1 MNDKADVRFVDAHA
15 EGVRCDH
22 DGLAVEAKIVLIG
35 VALFFGESCVVACG
49 GNALI
54 IQKFAHALN
63 RSSSVAVDNAG
74 LSVPLAHKLQRCS
87 QLARRVLD
95 GKIEVRTVE
104 ARDVE
109 KRVPEPQLRDD
120 IRTHL
125 LCRGGREGGDDGTCG
140 ELHDKVGNFQVAGPE
155 ILPPLRDA
163 VSLVDGEKRH
173 GNVRNKRQKALV
185 FEPLRRDIQKLILL
199 ACGFGVSLPQLLERQ
214 GAIEKGRR
222 NARLRERRD
231 LVLHE

>member
-1 MNDKADVRFVDAHA
+1 MDDEADVRFVDAHA

-35 VALFFGESCVVACG
+35 VALFLGESCVVACG

-74 LSVPLAHKLQRCS
+74 FFASFAHELPDS
-87 QLARRVLD
+87 GQLARRVLD

-120 IRTHL
+120 IRAHL
-125 LCRGGREGGDDGTCG
+125 LCCGGREGGDNGTRG
-140 ELHDKVGNFQVAGPE
+140 KLRDKVGNFQVAGPK
-155 ILPPLRDA
+155 ILPPL
-163 VSLVDGEKRH
+163 
-173 GNVRNKRQKALV
+173 
-185 FEPLRRDIQKLILL
+185 
-199 ACGFGVSLPQLLERQ
+199 
-214 GAIEKGRR
+214 
-222 NARLRERRD
+222 
-231 LVLHE
+231 